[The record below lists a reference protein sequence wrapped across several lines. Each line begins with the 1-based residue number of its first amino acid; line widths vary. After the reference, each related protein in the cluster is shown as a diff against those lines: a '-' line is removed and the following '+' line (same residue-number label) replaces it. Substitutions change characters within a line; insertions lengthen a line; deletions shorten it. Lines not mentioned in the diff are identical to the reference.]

1 MTGDPWETTATEA
14 TSTFDLHKIMAEDF
28 LAREQAVLGS
38 AFLPTGG
45 ANSLN
50 GEIDFTAASFPA
62 LDEVDGDSLSAF
74 TGTSNGLFDFDI
86 TPSASKYEVKV
97 TGGDVE
103 VERFENDF
111 PSLDNVRT
119 SSGIDGIAI
128 F

>member
-14 TSTFDLHKIMAEDF
+14 SSTFDLHKIMAEDF

-45 ANSLN
+45 ADSLN

-74 TGTSNGLFDFDI
+74 TATSNGLFDFDI

-97 TGGDVE
+97 TVADVE
-103 VERFENDF
+103 ADRFTNDF
-111 PSLDNVRT
+111 PSFYNVRT
-119 SSGIDGIAI
+119 TTS
-128 F
+128 